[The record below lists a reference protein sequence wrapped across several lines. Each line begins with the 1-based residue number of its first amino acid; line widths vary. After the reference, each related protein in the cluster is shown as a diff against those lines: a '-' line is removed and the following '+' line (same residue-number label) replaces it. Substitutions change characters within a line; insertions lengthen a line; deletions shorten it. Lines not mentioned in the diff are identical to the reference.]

1 MEIWKTAAYADGKPI
16 HSLWKRTGLSH
27 RSANRFPTA
36 TPEQAVYAHSHNACC
51 CEYPSPSLPIRHK
64 KERETEIKK
73 SGSTALGQ
81 TEKLYSR
88 FVFMECV
95 RNRTFFPSYRQG
107 HSRKENHKG
116 SLWKSRYSRLF
127 CRFFTFI
134 PAVFGAF
141 GKIVGTG
148 NQNHPETLLAI
159 MGAAKT
165 DLVILPPAVFP
176 QEEGPFQTPFLAPAH
191 RSPCSGASRPE
202 RFTSGGL
209 RSAHS
214 RFASSS
220 RSRMEGFTTA
230 SSRRPLL
237 ITPSIMP

>member
-1 MEIWKTAAYADGKPI
+1 MPMGNPI
-16 HSLWKRTGLSH
+16 HSLWKRTSLSH

-36 TPEQAVYAHSHNACC
+36 TPDQAVYAHSHNACY
-51 CEYPSPSLPIRHK
+51 CEYPSYPFLSVIKEGEAETK
-64 KERETEIKK
+64 KERE
-73 SGSTALGQ
+73 
-81 TEKLYSR
+81 YSHR
-88 FVFMECV
+88 TNRKAVLPFCVIRSV

-107 HSRKENHKG
+107 NSRKGNHKG
-116 SLWKSRYSRLF
+116 SLWKSRYRRLF
-127 CRFFTFI
+127 CRFSTLI

-141 GKIVGTG
+141 GKVMGTS
-148 NQNHPETLLAI
+148 NHSYPETLLAV
-159 MGAAKT
+159 MGAAYT
-165 DLVILPPAVFP
+165 DLVILPPAVFT
-176 QEEGPFQTPFLAPAH
+176 QEEGPFQPPFLAPAH
-191 RSPCSGASRPE
+191 RSPCSGASRPG

-220 RSRMEGFTTA
+220 RSRMEGFVTA

>member
-1 MEIWKTAAYADGKPI
+1 M
-16 HSLWKRTGLSH
+16 
-27 RSANRFPTA
+27 A
-36 TPEQAVYAHSHNACC
+36 TKLKNN
-51 CEYPSPSLPIRHK
+51 
-64 KERETEIKK
+64 
-73 SGSTALGQ
+73 GSTAIGQ

-88 FVFMECV
+88 FVYIGSV

-107 HSRKENHKG
+107 YSRKGNHKC
-116 SLWKSRYSRLF
+116 SFWKSRYRRLF
-127 CRFFTFI
+127 CCFPTLI

-141 GKIVGTG
+141 GKVAGTG
-148 NQNHPETLLAI
+148 DQNRPETLLAL
-159 MGAAKT
+159 MGAAEA
-165 DLVILPPAVFP
+165 DLVILPPAVLP

-191 RSPCSGASRPE
+191 RSPCSGASRPG

-220 RSRMEGFTTA
+220 RSRMEGFATA

>member
-1 MEIWKTAAYADGKPI
+1 M
-16 HSLWKRTGLSH
+16 
-27 RSANRFPTA
+27 
-36 TPEQAVYAHSHNACC
+36 
-51 CEYPSPSLPIRHK
+51 
-64 KERETEIKK
+64 IKK
-73 SGSTALGQ
+73 SGSTALGR

-88 FVFMECV
+88 FVFIGSV

-107 HSRKENHKG
+107 HSRKGNHKG
-116 SLWKSRYSRLF
+116 SLWKSRYRKLF
-127 CRFFTFI
+127 CRFPTLI

-148 NQNHPETLLAI
+148 NQNRPETLLAPVS
-159 MGAAKT
+159 AAKT
-165 DLVILPPAVFP
+165 DLVILPPAVLP

-191 RSPCSGASRPE
+191 RSPCSGASRPG

-220 RSRMEGFTTA
+220 RSRMEAFFSG

-237 ITPSIMP
+237 ITPSIIP

>member
-1 MEIWKTAAYADGKPI
+1 M
-16 HSLWKRTGLSH
+16 
-27 RSANRFPTA
+27 A
-36 TPEQAVYAHSHNACC
+36 TKLKNN
-51 CEYPSPSLPIRHK
+51 
-64 KERETEIKK
+64 
-73 SGSTALGQ
+73 GSTALGQ

-88 FVFMECV
+88 FVFIGSV
-95 RNRTFFPSYRQG
+95 QNRTFFLHISKG
-107 HSRKENHKG
+107 NHKG
-116 SLWKSRYSRLF
+116 FLWKRRYRRLF
-127 CRFFTFI
+127 CRFSTLI

-148 NQNHPETLLAI
+148 NQNRPETLLAP
-159 MGAAKT
+159 MSAAKT
-165 DLVILPPAVFP
+165 GFVILPPAVLP
-176 QEEGPFQTPFLAPAH
+176 QKEGPFQTPFLAPAH
-191 RSPCSGASRPE
+191 RSPCSGTSRPG

-220 RSRMEGFTTA
+220 RSRMEAFFSG